1 MKKTTRAVAAFA
13 ALGAAGCGG
22 ARSAEPEKARTV
34 PVRVVAV
41 DRRDLDDRLV
51 LTGTLR
57 PRAQV
62 EVVAEVSARLL
73 RVLKDEGARVSAGE
87 VLAVLDETDY
97 SLAQQRAAAALAV
110 AEANRAH
117 AQAERE
123 RAESLLKTGG
133 ITDKDHLAAQV
144 GLQVAEAALAQSR
157 AEAAI
162 AGQQRARTQVRAP
175 FAGRVARRHADPG
188 ALLSAGA
195 SIFTVVD
202 DAVLE
207 FRAAVPSADY
217 VKVRVG
223 APVDVAV
230 DALAGRTVRGRVAR
244 VTPLV
249 EERTR
254 SFAAVVEVP
263 WSEGLVGGMF
273 ARATVRVGEVPG
285 ALVVPPAALI
295 RDGADPLRA
304 EVFLV
309 EGAVARRRA
318 VALGVEGAEAV
329 QVTSGLTAGQHVV
342 VDPPVTLGD
351 GAPVQVQAR

>member
-1 MKKTTRAVAAFA
+1 
-13 ALGAAGCGG
+13 
-22 ARSAEPEKARTV
+22 
-34 PVRVVAV
+34 V

-73 RVLKDEGARVSAGE
+73 RVLKDEGARVTAGE

-97 SLAQQRAAAALAV
+97 RLSHQRAAAALAV
-110 AEANRAH
+110 ADANRAH
-117 AQAERE
+117 AQTERE

-133 ITDKDHLAAQV
+133 ITDKDALAAQV
-144 GLQVAEAALAQSR
+144 GLQVADASLAQAR

-162 AGQQRARTQVRAP
+162 AAQQQARTQVRAP
-175 FAGRVARRHADPG
+175 FSGRVARRHADPG
-188 ALLSAGA
+188 AMLSAGTPL
-195 SIFTVVD
+195 FTVVD

-217 VKVRVG
+217 AKVRVG
-223 APVDVAV
+223 APVDVSV
-230 DALAGRTVRGRVAR
+230 DARGGRAVRGRVAR

-273 ARATVRVGEVPG
+273 ARATVRVGEVQG
-285 ALVVPPAALI
+285 ALVVPPGALI
-295 RDGADPLRA
+295 RDGADPARA

-309 EGAVARRRA
+309 DGAVARRR
-318 VALGVEGAEAV
+318 VVGLGVEGPDAV
-329 QVTSGLTAGQHVV
+329 QVTTGLTAGQQVV
-342 VDPPVTLGD
+342 LDPPVTLGD
-351 GAPVQVQAR
+351 GVPVQVLATR

>member
-1 MKKTTRAVAAFA
+1 
-13 ALGAAGCGG
+13 
-22 ARSAEPEKARTV
+22 
-34 PVRVVAV
+34 
-41 DRRDLDDRLV
+41 
-51 LTGTLR
+51 
-57 PRAQV
+57 
-62 EVVAEVSARLL
+62 
-73 RVLKDEGARVSAGE
+73 
-87 VLAVLDETDY
+87 
-97 SLAQQRAAAALAV
+97 
-110 AEANRAH
+110 
-117 AQAERE
+117 
-123 RAESLLKTGG
+123 
-133 ITDKDHLAAQV
+133 
-144 GLQVAEAALAQSR
+144 
-157 AEAAI
+157 
-162 AGQQRARTQVRAP
+162 
-175 FAGRVARRHADPG
+175 
-188 ALLSAGA
+188 
-195 SIFTVVD
+195 
-202 DAVLE
+202 
-207 FRAAVPSADY
+207 
-217 VKVRVG
+217 
-223 APVDVAV
+223 
-230 DALAGRTVRGRVAR
+230 
-244 VTPLV
+244 V